1 MLYIAAG
8 RDAGGAAQFV
18 IGLGEASVAAA
29 LGPAAKLASAPAYGA
44 AASALSDGI
53 TPSITMDFTTLLS
66 VLEGAGLSEE
76 ASVAPLVPYLRA
88 LTTLAG
94 GGKRLPGGLE
104 RFRLTLGLQAGS
116 ESSSQ

>member
-1 MLYIAAG
+1 MSA
-8 RDAGGAAQFV
+8 RGGDLRATYRLQ
-18 IGLGEASVAAA
+18 L
-29 LGPAAKLASAPAYGA
+29 
-44 AASALSDGI
+44 
-53 TPSITMDFTTLLS
+53 T
-66 VLEGAGLSEE
+66 SEFGFE
-76 ASVAPLVPYLRA
+76 QARALVPYLRA

>member
-1 MLYIAAG
+1 M
-8 RDAGGAAQFV
+8 

-53 TPSITMDFTTLLS
+53 TPSITIDFTTLLS
-66 VLEGAGLSEE
+66 VLEGAGLSEDP
-76 ASVAPLVPYLRA
+76 SVAPLVPYLRV